1 MATKGNATFGIRWGE
16 GKVSAKASW
25 HVLQRALGGRRPSK
39 EVGNTQK
46 QKAVKVSLGR

>member
-16 GKVSAKASW
+16 GKVSAKASL
-25 HVLQRALGGRRPSK
+25 HVLQRALGRRPSK

-46 QKAVKVSLGR
+46 QRAVKVSLGR